1 MGETSDIA
9 GFIEFN
15 PDGSI
20 NRDSSKITVDLRTL
34 KSDEGRRARYLRT
47 RSLESD
53 VFPLA
58 ELLVQELPEIEW
70 PLPQEGKVSF
80 RIVGDMA
87 VHGVT
92 KPVTWEATAQFS
104 EDSVSGTAK
113 TSFTFDYFDMDVPR
127 VRLVLSVDETMRFE
141 LDFLASVTSE

>member
-1 MGETSDIA
+1 M
-9 GFIEFN
+9 
-15 PDGSI
+15 
-20 NRDSSKITVDLRTL
+20 
-34 KSDEGRRARYLRT
+34 
-47 RSLESD
+47 
-53 VFPLA
+53 
-58 ELLVQELPEIEW
+58 EW
-70 PLPQEGKVSF
+70 PLPQEGEVSF
-80 RIVGDMA
+80 RIVGDMT

-113 TSFTFDYFDMDVPR
+113 TSFTFDYFNMDVPR